1 MEDDESELKVTGTV
15 QTSYRMYRDKEQIAQ
30 GLAPSTVMT
39 HLGTCP
45 EKGGNINFEGLGVT
59 HEIVT
64 AVARNV
70 WDPPITSDMSRVG
83 PAIEELAKS
92 GREDIDWGKMKLAIG
107 RLNAEH

>member
-1 MEDDESELKVTGTV
+1 M
-15 QTSYRMYRDKEQIAQ
+15 
-30 GLAPSTVMT
+30 
-39 HLGTCP
+39 
-45 EKGGNINFEGLGVT
+45 T